1 MLRMGGDS
9 IEIIAEREV
18 VGGWSFDVRVSSAAV
33 EARLFTLRLSWA
45 DYNLWSGDGSDRPE
59 AVARGVM
66 AFALSRSPA
75 AELAPTFDAA
85 RLRRVHAD
93 ADDAIPRW
101 IGAA

>member
-1 MLRMGGDS
+1 MSGDV
-9 IEIIAEREV
+9 IDILAERET
-18 VGGWSFDVRVSSAAV
+18 VGGWLFEVRVSPPAG
-33 EARLFTLRLSWA
+33 EARRFTLRLSWA

-66 AFALSRSPA
+66 AFALSRQPA
-75 AELAPTFDAA
+75 AELAPAFDAA

-93 ADDAIPRW
+93 ADDVIPRW